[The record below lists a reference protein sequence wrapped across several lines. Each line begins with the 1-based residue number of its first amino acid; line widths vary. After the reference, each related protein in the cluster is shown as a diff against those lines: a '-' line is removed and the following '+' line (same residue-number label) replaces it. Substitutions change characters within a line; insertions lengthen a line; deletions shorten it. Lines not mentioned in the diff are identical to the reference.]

1 MFQPLRRAVP
11 CRHLQASAR
20 LARYRQLG
28 PAFAALADE
37 YGAVLEALEEAEFE
51 LRELEQFQTLAAVTG

>member
-1 MFQPLRRAVP
+1 MNTS
-11 CRHLQASAR
+11 QASAQ

-37 YGAVLEALEEAEFE
+37 HGAVLEAIEEAEYE
-51 LRELEQFQTLAAVTG
+51 LQEIEQFQALAAITG